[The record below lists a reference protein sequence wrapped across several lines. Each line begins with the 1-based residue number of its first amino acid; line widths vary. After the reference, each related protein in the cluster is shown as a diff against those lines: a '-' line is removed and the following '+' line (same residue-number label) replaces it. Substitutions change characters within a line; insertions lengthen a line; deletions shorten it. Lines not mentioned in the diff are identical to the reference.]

1 MELTKKLVK
10 DFERYLNRD
19 LKQVKKNESEIMRL
33 LEQIQ
38 TFKKSGD
45 INQSMHYHW
54 SLIITVLT
62 N

>member
-10 DFERYLNRD
+10 DFERYLIRD